1 MINAKVKD
9 TLENAINEGTFETLV
24 DIIKKLIKPEN
35 GKNLNLS
42 LMKETIQYIGN
53 NLRGL
58 TIDGY
63 QGDFPTFI
71 EPVSLKSGVK
81 IGDTVLLGP
90 NVIIDKECQ
99 LGDFCELS
107 NTILFN
113 GVTLGKYCKL
123 NWCIVDENLNLPQ
136 KFEAKGAYIYK
147 NNEEEIEILN
157 F

>member
-1 MINAKVKD
+1 MINTKIKE
-9 TLENAINEGTFETLV
+9 TLENAINNGVSENLV
-24 DIIKKLIKPEN
+24 EIIKHFIKLDDGAK
-35 GKNLNLS
+35 LNLS
-42 LMKETIQYIGN
+42 LIKETIKYIGN

-58 TIDGY
+58 TIEGY

-71 EPVSLKSGVK
+71 EPVSLTSGIQ

-90 NVIIDKECQ
+90 NVLIDKECV
-99 LGDFCELS
+99 LGDYCELS
-107 NTILFN
+107 NTILFK

-136 KFEAKGAYIYK
+136 KFEAKGAYITK
-147 NNEEEIEILN
+147 NNKGEIEILD

>member
-1 MINAKVKD
+1 MINTKIKD
-9 TLENAINEGTFETLV
+9 TLENAINNGVSENLV
-24 DIIKKLIKPEN
+24 EIIKNLIKPDDGE
-35 GKNLNLS
+35 KLNLS
-42 LMKETIQYIGN
+42 LIEETIEYVGK

-58 TIDGY
+58 IIEGY

-71 EPVSLKSGVK
+71 EPISLTSGVE

-90 NVIIDKECQ
+90 NVLIDKECV
-99 LGDFCELS
+99 LGDYCELS

-123 NWCIVDENLNLPQ
+123 NWCIVDENLILPQ
-136 KFEAKGAYIYK
+136 NFEAKRAYISK
-147 NNEEEIEILN
+147 NDKGEIESLN